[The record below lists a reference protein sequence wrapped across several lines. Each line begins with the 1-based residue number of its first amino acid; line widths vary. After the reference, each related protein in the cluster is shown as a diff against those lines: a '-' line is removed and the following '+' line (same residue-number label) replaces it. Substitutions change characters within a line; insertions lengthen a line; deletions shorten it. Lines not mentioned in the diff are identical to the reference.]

1 MSESREQVEE
11 QIVDVPAPPI
21 VEDTVEVMQIIPD
34 SPVPQT
40 VEENSEVMRL
50 QELLLSSVASPS
62 RVPAT
67 ASSLDQRVI
76 EHERRIQKQNV
87 EDANVITQERLPER
101 VVEHTLDAPALQA
114 SPSAKKRKEG
124 RHKK

>member
-1 MSESREQVEE
+1 MSESREQIEE
-11 QIVDVPAPPI
+11 QIVDVPAPAI

-76 EHERRIQKQNV
+76 EHERRIQEQNV
-87 EDANVITQERLPER
+87 EDANVIRLSER
-101 VVEHTLDAPALQA
+101 VVEHTLDAPASPA
-114 SPSAKKRKEG
+114 SPSAKKRKKG

>member
-11 QIVDVPAPPI
+11 QIVDVPAPAI

-76 EHERRIQKQNV
+76 EHERRIQEQNV
-87 EDANVITQERLPER
+87 EDDNVIRLPER
-101 VVEHTLDAPALQA
+101 VVEHTLDAPASPA
-114 SPSAKKRKEG
+114 SPSAKQRKEG

>member
-11 QIVDVPAPPI
+11 QIVDVPAPAI

-76 EHERRIQKQNV
+76 EHERRIQEQNV
-87 EDANVITQERLPER
+87 EDANVIRLPER
-101 VVEHTLDAPALQA
+101 VVEHTLDAPASPA

>member
-1 MSESREQVEE
+1 MSESREQIEE

-76 EHERRIQKQNV
+76 EHERRIQEQNV
-87 EDANVITQERLPER
+87 EDANVIRLPER
-101 VVEHTLDAPALQA
+101 VVEHTLDAPASPA
-114 SPSAKKRKEG
+114 SPSAKKLKKG

>member
-1 MSESREQVEE
+1 MSESREQIEE
-11 QIVDVPAPPI
+11 QIVDVPAPAI

-34 SPVPQT
+34 FPVPQT
-40 VEENSEVMRL
+40 VEESSEVMRL
-50 QELLLSSVASPS
+50 QELLLSSVASRS

-76 EHERRIQKQNV
+76 EHERGIQEQNV

-101 VVEHTLDAPALQA
+101 VVEH
-114 SPSAKKRKEG
+114 S
-124 RHKK
+124 